1 MKSKLTRRS
10 FLRRSV
16 LAAGTAS
23 AAHYLGFPGIL
34 SARQPSDTLNCV
46 QIGCGG
52 RGEEHLKQAIL
63 LQHQNLVAMVDP
75 VEHQIA
81 GKQKWLQSKNV
92 ETGKVQAFS
101 DYREMFD
108 KISGQIDAVFI
119 AAPNHHHCNAALLAL
134 EAGKNVYCEKP
145 LTHDIAEA
153 RKLREAA
160 LRHPKSA
167 TQMGNQGHCGDG
179 YRRLCEF
186 VSAGVIGNITE
197 THSWTDRA
205 NGGIGARPPA
215 KPVPSGVNWD
225 SWIGPAPYRDFHA
238 DLHPHEW
245 HGWYD
250 FGNGSLGNMGCHV
263 LEGVFW
269 ALKVEHPTSVEMEFV
284 RGGSD
289 ERYPLGSRVR
299 WDIPARG
306 DMPAC
311 KAYWYE
317 GLNPTTTA
325 SPSGG
330 SHAAVG
336 AARYFPDLAIKLNE
350 QYPDEELLNE
360 HLDSGTL
367 YVGEK
372 GVIYTPTYGSSET
385 HPMHVVPMAKM
396 DQIQQPPRTLPRP
409 NPNPFVDFVE
419 TCKAGRTDTATPFEY
434 GARLTEFC
442 LLGNLAQ
449 HAGAENKVT
458 WDGPNMRVI
467 DDPELNRWIQRE
479 DRKGW
484 VV

>member
-1 MKSKLTRRS
+1 
-10 FLRRSV
+10 
-16 LAAGTAS
+16 
-23 AAHYLGFPGIL
+23 
-34 SARQPSDTLNCV
+34 
-46 QIGCGG
+46 
-52 RGEEHLKQAIL
+52 
-63 LQHQNLVAMVDP
+63 MVDP
-75 VEHQIA
+75 ADHQIA
-81 GKQKWLQSKNV
+81 AKQKWLQSEGV
-92 ETGKVQAFS
+92 EMGKVRVFS

-108 KISGQIDAVFI
+108 KMSGQIDAVFI
-119 AAPNHHHCNAALLAL
+119 TTPNHHHCSAAMLAL

-160 LRHPKSA
+160 ARHAKVA

-186 VSAGVIGNITE
+186 VWAGIIGNISE

-205 NGGIGARPPA
+205 NGGIGPRPPTL
-215 KPVPSGVNWD
+215 PVPPGMHWD
-225 SWIGPAPYRDFHA
+225 SWIGPAPYRDYHD

-289 ERYPLGSRVR
+289 ERYPLGSRLR

-317 GLNPTTTA
+317 GLNPTTA
-325 SPSGG
+325 AGALGG
-330 SHAAVG
+330 LHAAVG
-336 AARYFPDLAIKLNE
+336 TARYFPELALKLQE
-350 QYPDEELLNE
+350 QYPDEELLKG
-360 HLDSGTL
+360 DSGTL
-367 YVGEK
+367 YAGDK
-372 GVIYTPTYGSSET
+372 GVIFTATYGGTSAN
-385 HPMHVVPMAKM
+385 PMHIVPMDKM
-396 DQIQQPPRTLPRP
+396 DQIKQPPQTLPRP
-409 NPNPFVDFVE
+409 DPNPFVDFVQ

-449 HAGAENKVT
+449 HAGPGNKVM
-458 WDGPNMRVI
+458 WDGPNMRVTNI
-467 DDPELNRWIQRE
+467 PELNRWLKRE